1 MLIRTQREG
10 SRKIA
15 ESSGICKGL
24 RSCPRGT
31 GGGGSQRGVLLK
43 GKGGAEKCL
52 LKGVGLE
59 NLIRDQAKAAAT

>member
-15 ESSGICKGL
+15 ESPGICKGL

-31 GGGGSQRGVLLK
+31 GGGGSQRGVLLE
-43 GKGGAEKCL
+43 GGGAEKCL

>member
-1 MLIRTQREG
+1 MEGGVREV
-10 SRKIA
+10 SF
-15 ESSGICKGL
+15 S
-24 RSCPRGT
+24 
-31 GGGGSQRGVLLK
+31 K